1 MRQFNVNRRMLSIVL
16 CIVLI
21 CTFTLSI
28 AYAALSAVLT
38 INGNAEVVA
47 SNWNIH
53 LDNPRVTNGSV
64 TKTLPVISGNTMT
77 FSSSLVDPGDFYE
90 FTVNVVN
97 DGSIDAMIDS
107 VSVTPTLTDSQK
119 KYLRYEVT
127 YQNGESISSKQTLR
141 KGSSM
146 PIKVIVEFRSDIPVS
161 DLPSTATSLNH
172 KVTLIYS
179 QSDGTGSSVID
190 DGVYNLFK
198 VGNEL
203 CLGEECFYVIS
214 SDETTVTML
223 AKYNLY
229 VGGVYNNS
237 WVAYGDEATG
247 KQDSTMLGVVAA
259 PPFNGT
265 TPFAKTN
272 YWSSTVSSYPT
283 YVYNENSLLY
293 TYVENYKIY
302 LTTLGITPNSAR
314 LISYDELINLGCIAE
329 NKSCRLAPS
338 WVYSTS
344 YWTGSAHSSEY
355 LWFISISNNFN
366 HNFHYSGTY
375 AYGVRPVITIPK
387 WQFADEI
394 EFYIYESKYVAKE
407 GMTWEEWVNS
417 SYCDTDWYGIAGEY
431 IGNHPM
437 GDGSN
442 EYHDNILYQEDCD
455 ETGEVCGLATVVNK
469 GDVIIP
475 GHVYVHG

>member
-1 MRQFNVNRRMLSIVL
+1 MRQFNVNRRMLSIIL

-21 CTFTLSI
+21 CTLTLSI

-53 LDNPRVTNGSV
+53 LNNPRVTNGSV

-146 PIKVIVEFRSDIPVS
+146 PIKVRVEFRSDIPIS
-161 DLPSTATSLNH
+161 DLPSTATTLNH
-172 KVTLIYS
+172 KVTLVYS
-179 QSDGTGSSVID
+179 QSDGTGSSVVD
-190 DGVYNLFK
+190 GGVYYPFK

-203 CLGEECFYVIS
+203 CLGEECFYVMY
-214 SDETTVTML
+214 SDESTVTML

-229 VGGVYNNS
+229 VGGEYVNS
-237 WVAYGDEATG
+237 SYVLYGESATG
-247 KQDSTMLGVVAA
+247 IQNSNMGGYIRGQAERYGGSTFS
-259 PPFNGT
+259 PST
-265 TPFAKTN
+265 
-272 YWSSTVSSYPT
+272 YWSSTVTSYPS
-283 YVYNENSLLY
+283 YVYNSNSRLY
-293 TYVENYKIY
+293 NYVENYKLY
-302 LTTLGITPNSAR
+302 LEGLGATINEAR
-314 LISYDELINLGCIAE
+314 LLSRDEFLSVACSGGS
-329 NKSCRLAPS
+329 SCSKGPDWIFA
-338 WVYSTS
+338 TS
-344 YWTGSAHSSEY
+344 YWTGTATDSENVY
-355 LWFISISNNFN
+355 VIVSDVSWGGRPYYRQYDF
-366 HNFHYSGTY
+366 GT
-375 AYGVRPVITIPK
+375 RPVIVVPK

-407 GMTWEEWVNS
+407 GLTWEEWVNS

-431 IGNHPM
+431 IGNQPM